1 MKSEVIMRYSK
12 DSVIYFGFL
21 DGRNLLRL
29 EGDLF
34 DGYTQTDIVD
44 ILSEVKPLFPY
55 EPRQIF
61 AVGRNYKS
69 HLKDRDQPTR
79 PEIFFKP
86 YSSLL
91 NPGDPIILPKDAN
104 NVHLEGELV
113 LVIGQKT
120 SRVSIKKGRE
130 AVFGVSCGND
140 VSERDWQRGPDKD
153 LQWWRAKGSNT
164 FAPFGP
170 VIARGLHCDDLLLTT
185 RLNGT
190 VVQEQRTSDL
200 IFDASTIISYISQY
214 VTLWPGD
221 IIFTGT
227 PGNTEP
233 LAQGDIVNIEIEDV
247 GILSNPVSRQ

>member
-1 MKSEVIMRYSK
+1 MNSEVIMRYSK

-21 DGRNLLRL
+21 NGKNLSRI

-34 DGYTQTDIVD
+34 DGYTQTGVIDN
-44 ILSEVKPLFPY
+44 LSEVKTLFPY

-61 AVGRNYKS
+61 AVGRNYKR
-69 HLKDRDQPTR
+69 HLKDRDQPKR

-91 NPGDPIILPKDAN
+91 NPEDPIILPKDATD
-104 NVHLEGELV
+104 VHLEGELV
-113 LVIGQKT
+113 IVIGQKT
-120 SRVSIKKGRE
+120 SRVSINNASE
-130 AVFGVSCGND
+130 AVYGISCGND
-140 VSERDWQRGPDKD
+140 VSERRWQRGPDKD

-170 VIARGLHCDDLLLTT
+170 VIARVPHFDNLLLKTQ
-185 RLNGT
+185 LNGT
-190 VVQEQRTSDL
+190 VVQKQRTSDL
-200 IFDASTIISYISQY
+200 IFDVPTIISYISHY

-233 LAQGDIVNIEIEDV
+233 LAPGDVVDVEIEDV

>member
-1 MKSEVIMRYSK
+1 MNSEVIMRYLK
-12 DSVIYFGFL
+12 DSVTYFGFL
-21 DGRNLLRL
+21 NGKELLRL

-34 DGYTQTDIVD
+34 NEYTQTGIVD
-44 ILSEVKPLFPY
+44 ILSEVKPLFPC

-69 HLKDRDQPTR
+69 HLKDRKQPTR

-91 NPGDPIILPKDAN
+91 NPGDPIILPKDSN
-104 NVHLEGELV
+104 DVHLEGELV

-120 SRVSIKKGRE
+120 NCVSVKDATKV
-130 AVFGVSCGND
+130 VFGISCGND
-140 VSERDWQRGPDKD
+140 VSERDWQKGPDKD

-170 VIARGLHCDDLLLTT
+170 VIARGLNFDDLLLKT

-190 VVQEQRTSDL
+190 IVQEQRTSDL
-200 IFDASTIISYISQY
+200 IFDAFTVISYISQY

-227 PGNTEP
+227 PGNTVP
-233 LAQGDIVNIEIEDV
+233 LAPGDIVNIDIEDV